1 MIITASCP
9 LQGSLS
15 LRLTIE
21 WEGPSPVS
29 KYYGPPA
36 QCFQTVSNCNSEKFS
51 RSGPIIKQSEGA
63 ATVLGSIIFHQN
75 SNKISTAS
83 NQPAPVV
90 WPSPVQSSPVGLE
103 IIISG
108 LGGAR
113 QGNQQ
118 YFYCIKTIKR
128 ESVRGGENVGP
139 ATPMMKTKTGWRE
152 VKAKF
157 RPRSQVAKHIFQV
170 WARARHWQVWLTDS
184 RAEDDARPGLPQTK
198 MTRLWRRARFLW
210 EL

>member
-1 MIITASCP
+1 MAFTCVNSAP
-9 LQGSLS
+9 TRWLLLHPALYKALSLS

-29 KYYGPPA
+29 KYYRPTA

-139 ATPMMKTKTGWRE
+139 ATPMMKTKTDWR
-152 VKAKF
+152 
-157 RPRSQVAKHIFQV
+157 
-170 WARARHWQVWLTDS
+170 DS
-184 RAEDDARPGLPQTK
+184 GER
-198 MTRLWRRARFLW
+198 
-210 EL
+210 

>member
-1 MIITASCP
+1 MINKSRASWLLHALIQ
-9 LQGSLS
+9 LQPGDYYCILPSTRLYLSLS

-21 WEGPSPVS
+21 CEGPSLNITDP
-29 KYYGPPA
+29 

-51 RSGPIIKQSEGA
+51 GLGLIIKQSEGA

-75 SNKISTAS
+75 SNKISS
-83 NQPAPVV
+83 
-90 WPSPVQSSPVGLE
+90 PSIVTQSSPVWSRELQWGLE

-108 LGGAR
+108 LGGAGQS

-139 ATPMMKTKTGWRE
+139 ATPMMKTKTDCGE
-152 VKAKF
+152 K
-157 RPRSQVAKHIFQV
+157 
-170 WARARHWQVWLTDS
+170 
-184 RAEDDARPGLPQTK
+184 
-198 MTRLWRRARFLW
+198 
-210 EL
+210 

>member
-1 MIITASCP
+1 MINKSRASWLLHALIQ
-9 LQGSLS
+9 LQPSDYYCILPSTGSLS
-15 LRLTIE
+15 LKLTIQC
-21 WEGPSPVS
+21 EGLKDPLSLNITDP
-29 KYYGPPA
+29 

-75 SNKISTAS
+75 SNKISS
-83 NQPAPVV
+83 PSVV
-90 WPSPVQSSPVGLE
+90 TQSSPVWSRELQWGLE

-108 LGGAR
+108 LGGAGQS

-118 YFYCIKTIKR
+118 YFYCIKTISP

-139 ATPMMKTKTGWRE
+139 ATPMMKTKTGRRE

-157 RPRSQVAKHIFQV
+157 RLRGSG
-170 WARARHWQVWLTDS
+170 R
-184 RAEDDARPGLPQTK
+184 
-198 MTRLWRRARFLW
+198 
-210 EL
+210 

>member
-1 MIITASCP
+1 MAFTCVNPAPTRWLLLHPACP
-9 LQGSLS
+9 LSLS

-21 WEGPSPVS
+21 CEGPSLSLPLNITA
-29 KYYGPPA
+29 P

-51 RSGPIIKQSEGA
+51 GSGPIIKQSEGA

-75 SNKISTAS
+75 SNKISRAS
-83 NQPAPVV
+83 NQPVPVL
-90 WPSPVQSSPVGLE
+90 WPSPAPAPVGLSVVE

-108 LGGAR
+108 LGVAR

-139 ATPMMKTKTGWRE
+139 ATPKMKTKTGKGE
-152 VKAKF
+152 
-157 RPRSQVAKHIFQV
+157 RSK
-170 WARARHWQVWLTDS
+170 D
-184 RAEDDARPGLPQTK
+184 
-198 MTRLWRRARFLW
+198 
-210 EL
+210 